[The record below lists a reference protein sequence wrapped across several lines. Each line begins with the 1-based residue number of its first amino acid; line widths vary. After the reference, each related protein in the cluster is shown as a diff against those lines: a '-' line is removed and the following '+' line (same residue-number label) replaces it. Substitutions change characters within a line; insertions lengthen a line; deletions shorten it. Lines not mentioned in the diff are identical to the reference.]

1 MLKAPQRLFTYT
13 RRKLNRRKEIIL
25 MIDKHQLGGQE
36 HVPATRRRKPIPLRM
51 ASGPQDYVPGQQEEP
66 AVLTSITDM
75 LQWAQNWTRS
85 RSIWPFMYALACC
98 GFEMIAAASAPQYD
112 LSRFGSEVFRASPR
126 QADLMIVAGTV
137 SVKMAP
143 RLRHLWEQ
151 MPEPKWVI
159 SMGQCANS
167 GGEFYDSYYTVQGV
181 DTVVPV
187 DVYVPGCPPRPE
199 ALIEGIFKLREKI
212 EKQGYIPR
220 TYQDASPA
228 APKAQHAQGS
238 DDAEEQTA
246 QVRHTQEMLLNLGP
260 QHPSTHGVLRLV
272 LTLDGET
279 VVDCTPVIGY
289 LHRGIEKT
297 LENRPYLGGIRY
309 MDNAD
314 YLSPML
320 NEIAY
325 AGAIEQLMEL
335 EPPRRAQYI
344 RLLVGELQHI
354 ASHLI
359 GIGAYS
365 NDLGTT
371 TPLLWTMRDR
381 EGVMDLFEALGGSR
395 FNVNYVRVG
404 GVLHDFP
411 KGWLRSCETYL
422 DQLEKNMRELERL
435 VNGNEI
441 FRARTQGVGYLD
453 PQQALAYG
461 LTGPLAGASGITWD
475 LRVNRPYMAY
485 REVPVNVQIRQEG
498 DCYARNALRFQE
510 IQESMRLC
518 RVAIEQLPPGSI
530 SIRTPIALRPPR
542 GETYFA
548 LESSK
553 GELGVYLIS
562 DGSEYPWRAKL
573 RGPSFV
579 NLQVLPELLH
589 GYKMSDVIA
598 VLGSLDFVVGE
609 VDR

>member
-1 MLKAPQRLFTYT
+1 MSNKQHHGKQERVPGT
-13 RRKLNRRKEIIL
+13 RRK
-25 MIDKHQLGGQE
+25 
-36 HVPATRRRKPIPLRM
+36 AIPLSM
-51 ASGPQDYVPGQQEEP
+51 AKGPQDYVPGQQEEP
-66 AVLTSITDM
+66 AALTSVADM
-75 LQWAQNWTRS
+75 LQWAQNWARS

-112 LSRFGSEVFRASPR
+112 MSRFGSEVFRASPR

-199 ALIEGIFKLREKI
+199 ALIEGIYKLREKI

-220 TYQDASPA
+220 NEQDSPVA
-228 APKAQHAQGS
+228 AMTEQLEQGPE
-238 DDAEEQTA
+238 DADVQTA
-246 QVRHTQEMLLNLGP
+246 PGQHTQEMLLNLGP

-272 LTLDGET
+272 LTLEGET

-309 MDNAD
+309 TDNAD

-325 AGAIEQLMEL
+325 AGAVEQLLGL

-344 RLLVGELQHI
+344 RLLVGELQRI

-359 GIGAYS
+359 GIGAYV

-381 EGVMDLFEALGGSR
+381 EGIMDLFEALGGSR
-395 FNVNYVRVG
+395 FNVNYLRIG

-411 KGWLRSCETYL
+411 SGWLRSCEAYL
-422 DQLEKNMRELERL
+422 DQFEKNMGELERL
-435 VNGNEI
+435 INGNEI
-441 FRARTQGVGYLD
+441 FLARTQGVGYLD
-453 PQQALAYG
+453 PQQAIAFG
-461 LTGPLAGASGITWD
+461 ITGPMARASGIDWD
-475 LRVNRPYMAY
+475 LRVNRPSMAY
-485 REVPVNVQIRQEG
+485 REVPVQVQVRQEG
-498 DCYARNALRFQE
+498 DCYARNAVRMQE
-510 IQESMRLC
+510 IHESIRLC
-518 RVAIEQLPPGSI
+518 RLAIDQLPAGPI
-530 SIRTPIALRPPR
+530 SARTPVALRPPR

-579 NLQVLPELLH
+579 NLQILPEMVR

-598 VLGSLDFVVGE
+598 ILGSLDFVVGE